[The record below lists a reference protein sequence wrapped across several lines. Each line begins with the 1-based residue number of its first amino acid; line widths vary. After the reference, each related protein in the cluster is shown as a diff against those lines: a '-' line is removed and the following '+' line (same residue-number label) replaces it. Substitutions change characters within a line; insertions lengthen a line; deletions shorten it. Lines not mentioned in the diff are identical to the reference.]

1 MSLLIVRLHLQML
14 ILLTC
19 IYMDLLFYFTIH
31 LIMTEARSKCVLPLI
46 FNNTIFS
53 CFAQMWLLGGKNID
67 VVWFPQ
73 RSVPDRVLTGGQDIA
88 FNGLKK
94 GIVQIP
100 FSMWTYVRTYFRR
113 TYEATDIKKSVYCQR
128 LVCSRSSTVLLT
140 ISFLF

>member
-31 LIMTEARSKCVLPLI
+31 LIMIKARSKRVLPLI

-73 RSVPDRVLTGGQDIA
+73 RSVPDRVQQVAKTLLLTA
-88 FNGLKK
+88 LKK
-94 GIVQIP
+94 G
-100 FSMWTYVRTYFRR
+100 
-113 TYEATDIKKSVYCQR
+113 
-128 LVCSRSSTVLLT
+128 
-140 ISFLF
+140 